1 MKRNLVIELTRK
13 GVEAVS
19 LNVRPDE
26 RDEGF
31 RFLGEVLPALH
42 TLDQV
47 ARGTAEPAE
56 NRAAEEPQS

>member
-1 MKRNLVIELTRK
+1 MRRNVVIELTRK

-31 RFLGEVLPALH
+31 RFLGEVLPAIR
-42 TLDQV
+42 TLDYV
-47 ARGTAEPAE
+47 ARGTDGSKEHRCAED
-56 NRAAEEPQS
+56 PQS